1 MSNVKRTYDEKL
13 ENLDER
19 IAQLQEQK
27 RKVKAQKSQEERK
40 KRTRA
45 LIEVGAVVYSIIGED
60 FSYEE
65 KDIEKLKS
73 LTANYLKTGNAVY
86 SVLNDEYRDGD
97 IEKLTDFLQG
107 QNDRGNYFSSAMDR
121 NNNQ

>member
-27 RKVKAQKSQEERK
+27 RKVKAQKSQKERK

-60 FSYEE
+60 FSYEDN
-65 KDIEKLKS
+65 DIEKLKE
-73 LTANYLKTGNAVY
+73 LTADYLNTGKTVY

-97 IEKLTDFLQG
+97 IEKLSNFLQG
-107 QNDRGNYFSSAMDR
+107 QNDRGNYFSAAMDR
-121 NNNQ
+121 NK